1 MSFVALIGAVGWL
14 VQPRQP
20 VAPHRTVREASTHIV
35 LGLTQVVTDID
46 DTIKSSGGI
55 ALAGIP
61 LGGVDTSYTRNSF
74 YPGVFQF
81 GLELASAGRG
91 RPNKMAILTARAEE
105 FKWALEIK
113 QSSKLCVRFRQA
125 GEKRN
130 IDDWGVGEVL
140 YGSVAEWVCQERKGW
155 RKFENFKILHAGLD
169 PKTRYVFTGDNGKSE
184 KDFEAAQM
192 IIDEFPKAM
201 RAVFLHAVSGDVAP
215 APLPSDTDYNG
226 VPVLYFRTYATAA
239 VKALE
244 QGLFDAR
251 AARRVRDAPFAR
263 ARARARSP
271 CPCVASLVCRLSS
284 TRLFGCAGAG
294 GGRGGHGARHDQH
307 TAGQRQCAAAA
318 GRARRCQRRREQG
331 SDRTAHQPPADE
343 ITLRR
348 AHE

>member
-1 MSFVALIGAVGWL
+1 MSFVALLGSVGWL
-14 VQPRQP
+14 VQPP
-20 VAPHRTVREASTHIV
+20 VAGHRTVHEASTRIV

-125 GEKRN
+125 GEARN
-130 IDDWGVGEVL
+130 INDWGVGEVL

-169 PKTRYVFTGDNGKSE
+169 PKTKYVFTGDNGKSE

-201 RAVFLHAVSGDVAP
+201 RAVFLHAVSGEVAP
-215 APLPSDTDYNG
+215 APLPDDTNYNG

-239 VKALE
+239 VKAFE

-251 AARRVRDAPFAR
+251 AARRVPDAPCPRPEPSARQPASRVSRLLSFAR
-263 ARARARSP
+263 PWVVQVLEAVEADMALDTTNIQPGSANALLLQAELDAAKGAVNKGRIGR
-271 CPCVASLVCRLSS
+271 LVGRLTKS
-284 TRLFGCAGAG
+284 R
-294 GGRGGHGARHDQH
+294 
-307 TAGQRQCAAAA
+307 
-318 GRARRCQRRREQG
+318 
-331 SDRTAHQPPADE
+331 
-343 ITLRR
+343 
-348 AHE
+348 

>member
-1 MSFVALIGAVGWL
+1 MSFVALLGAVGWL
-14 VQPRQP
+14 VQPQQP
-20 VAPHRTVREASTHIV
+20 VAAHRKLHERSARIL

-81 GLELASAGRG
+81 GLELASATRG

-125 GEKRN
+125 GEAQN

-169 PKTRYVFTGDNGKSE
+169 PKTKYVFTGDNGKSE

-201 RAVFLHAVSGDVAP
+201 RAVFLHAVSGEEAP
-215 APLPSDTDYNG
+215 APLPADTAYNG

-251 AARRVRDAPFAR
+251 AAKRVRDAPR
-263 ARARARSP
+263 PRARSISSH
-271 CPCVASLVCRLSS
+271 VLSVWPS
-284 TRLFGCAGAG
+284 SAPPPVDRSGAG
-294 GGRGGHGARHDQH
+294 GGRVGHGARLDQH
-307 TAGQRQCAAAA
+307 TTGEYQRAAVA
-318 GRARRCQRRREQG
+318 GRARRGQRRRF
-331 SDRTAHQPPADE
+331 
-343 ITLRR
+343 
-348 AHE
+348 